1 MPDGNV
7 HDHYLGYVQNVVAGQ
22 ALAELIPLDETHA
35 GKIASGKEHP
45 HSGRIEKHKKAAK
58 KELKSSEAP
67 AIAGNALEHDI
78 PGQTHIDPRYLYDN
92 PIFPLGP
99 NCGHDPSNPN
109 RIIALVSGYCFYNKG
124 LITVKKLLNVRQ
136 DINFSTG
143 NILFAGDVVVHGDIY
158 PGCNNNTG
166 ESGHMV
172 IVKDGLLCTCGRRG
186 CWEAY
191 SSATGLINMTKDK
204 LASTRDTS
212 MHKWVEENDGK
223 VSGRT
228 AFVAARRN
236 DKAGLEIVAEYIDY
250 LVCGITNIINIF
262 QPEIFCI
269 GGGICNEGDYLIKP
283 LAEKVDKEQ
292 YTRDNAKKTQL
303 KVASLGN
310 DAGIIGAAVLA
321 E

>member
-1 MPDGNV
+1 M
-7 HDHYLGYVQNVVAGQ
+7 YKLGIDLGGTNIAAGIVDENHKIISKGSVPTKADRDAEEIIRDMG
-22 ALAELIPLDETHA
+22 ALCDDLM
-35 GKIASGKEHP
+35 
-45 HSGRIEKHKKAAK
+45 KKAGLAAK
-58 KELKSSEAP
+58 DIEYAGIATPGTANRDEGIVEYANNLPFVRFPIAATLQKYVDVKKVYIENDANAATKGE
-67 AIAGNALEHDI
+67 AIAGAAKGCNHAVMITLGTGLGGGVI
-78 PGQTHIDPRYLYDN
+78 IDKKVY
-92 PIFPLGP
+92 
-99 NCGHDPSNPN
+99 
-109 RIIALVSGYCFYNKG
+109 SGFN
-124 LITVKKLLNVRQ
+124 
-136 DINFSTG
+136 
-143 NILFAGDVVVHGDIY
+143 FAGA
-158 PGCNNNTG
+158 
-166 ESGHMV
+166 ELGHMV
-172 IVKDGLLCTCGRRG
+172 IEYNGRPCTCGRRG